1 MILPFALLALA
12 ALQQQP
18 PISNPC
24 AAGYTENVWDPR
36 FTPGQHW
43 SYHVRP
49 IDKDSTLFI
58 TKIDYVPELGVVLQI
73 LVDHVDFEDKPG
85 DRPVNNYRRESIAIR
100 RDSLDSSVL
109 TLLGIIGTTGSPA
122 NYGLWTKNCG
132 GLTYATTVADTLK
145 TLQDAYIDQQFTC
158 TTPIILTPAPSGK
171 PEKFTLSLSQRIHGS
186 PFARDVRGQI
196 LAEHMA
202 PVEGGQIEI
211 IGHTAK
217 QSDFQSFSVR
227 TTTHDGGTF
236 ALPPMMIG
244 TYEFR
249 LTLDGFR
256 TMIGTLNVS
265 LNQSSLT
272 NPRSIE

>member
-1 MILPFALLALA
+1 MILSFALLAFA

-24 AAGYTENVWDPR
+24 ATGYTENVWDPR

-43 SYHVRP
+43 SYRARP

-85 DRPVNNYRRESIAIR
+85 DRPVNNYRHESMAIR

-109 TLLGIIGTTGSPA
+109 TLLGVIGTTGSPD
-122 NYGLWTKNCG
+122 NYGPWTKNCG

-145 TLQDAYIDQQFTC
+145 TLQEAYLDRLLTFTASIALHP
-158 TTPIILTPAPSGK
+158 TSTDK
-171 PEKFTLSLSQRIHGS
+171 PQKLTLSLTQRDHSS
-186 PFARDVRGQI
+186 PV
-196 LAEHMA
+196 
-202 PVEGGQIEI
+202 
-211 IGHTAK
+211 
-217 QSDFQSFSVR
+217 QSDLKVQISTEGTAPIKDGQVEIVGPSSLQSEFHVR
-227 TTTHDGGTF
+227 MKTQSGGTF
-236 ALPPMMIG
+236 EVPSMPTG
-244 TYEFR
+244 NFQFR

-256 TMIGTLNVS
+256 TMIGTLTVSPGGVS
-265 LNQSSLT
+265 LYNL
-272 NPRSIE
+272 RSAD

>member
-1 MILPFALLALA
+1 MILPFALLTVA

-24 AAGYTENVWDPR
+24 ATGFTENVWDPR

-43 SYHVRP
+43 SYRARP

-58 TKIDYVPELGVVLQI
+58 TKIDYVPEIGVVVHI
-73 LVDHVDFEDKPG
+73 LADHVDFEDKPG
-85 DRPVNNYRRESIAIR
+85 DRPINNYRRESLAIR

-109 TLLGIIGTTGSPA
+109 QMLGIIGTTGSPA

-145 TLQDAYIDQQFTC
+145 ILQDAYLDQQFTC
-158 TTPIILTPAPSGK
+158 TTPTDLTPTTPGK
-171 PEKFTLSLSQRIHGS
+171 PQKFTLSLSQRVRGS
-186 PFARDVRGQI
+186 PVERDIKGRIFAGD
-196 LAEHMA
+196 MT
-202 PVEGGQIEI
+202 PVTDGQIEI
-211 IGHTAK
+211 IGHTAN
-217 QSDFQSFSVR
+217 QPNFYVR
-227 TTTHDGGTF
+227 TTTHSGGTF
-236 ALPPMMIG
+236 ALPPMAMG

-256 TMIGTLNVS
+256 PMVGTLNVS
-265 LNQSSLT
+265 LGQSSLT
-272 NPRSIE
+272 HLRSSD

>member
-24 AAGYTENVWDPR
+24 AAGFTQNVWDPR

-43 SYHVRP
+43 SYRARP

-58 TKIDYVPELGVVLQI
+58 TKIDYVPEIGVVVHVLA
-73 LVDHVDFEDKPG
+73 DHVDFEDKPG
-85 DRPVNNYRRESIAIR
+85 DRPMNNYRQESMAIR

-109 TLLGIIGTTGSPA
+109 KLLGIIETTGSPA

-132 GLTYATTVADTLK
+132 GLTYATTVADTIK
-145 TLQDAYIDQQFTC
+145 TLQEAYLDRQLTFT
-158 TTPIILTPAPSGK
+158 TSIALTPTSSGK
-171 PEKFTLSLSQRIHGS
+171 PEKHKLTLTQRDHGS
-186 PFARDVRGQI
+186 PAQSDLKGQI
-196 LAEHMA
+196 STEGTT
-202 PVEGGQIEI
+202 PVKDGQVEI
-211 IGHTAK
+211 IGPSSA
-217 QSDFQSFSVR
+217 QSEFHVRMKTQSE
-227 TTTHDGGTF
+227 GTF
-236 ALPPMMIG
+236 ELPSMPTG
-244 TYEFR
+244 AFQFR

-265 LNQSSLT
+265 PRGASLT
-272 NPRSIE
+272 NLHSID

>member
-43 SYHVRP
+43 SYRGRP

-73 LVDHVDFEDKPG
+73 LVDHVDFGPMYGNHQEA
-85 DRPVNNYRRESIAIR
+85 IAIR

-109 TLLGIIGTTGSPA
+109 KLLGIMETTGSPK
-122 NYGLWTKNCG
+122 NYGEWTKNCG
-132 GLTYATTVADTLK
+132 GLTYATTVADTIK
-145 TLQDAYIDQQFTC
+145 TLQEVYLDRLLTFTASIALRPTSSGKPQKLTLSLAQRDHGSPNQSDLKVQISTEG
-158 TTPIILTPAPSGK
+158 TTPIKDGQVEIVGPTSAQS
-171 PEKFTLSLSQRIHGS
+171 EFH
-186 PFARDVRGQI
+186 VR
-196 LAEHMA
+196 MK
-202 PVEGGQIEI
+202 
-211 IGHTAK
+211 T
-217 QSDFQSFSVR
+217 QS
-227 TTTHDGGTF
+227 GGTF
-236 ALPPMMIG
+236 EVPSMPTG
-244 TYEFR
+244 NFQFR

-256 TMIGTLNVS
+256 TMIGTLTVSQGGVS
-265 LNQSSLT
+265 LYNL
-272 NPRSIE
+272 RSAD

>member
-1 MILPFALLALA
+1 MRCDFQIAGASQTPMILPFALLALA

-43 SYHVRP
+43 SYHARP

-85 DRPVNNYRRESIAIR
+85 DRPINNYRRESMAIR

-171 PEKFTLSLSQRIHGS
+171 PEKFTLSLSQRIHDLLLQETSEARSS
-186 PFARDVRGQI
+186 PSTWLLSKVDKSKSSGTLQNNRTSRASVCVRR
-196 LAEHMA
+196 
-202 PVEGGQIEI
+202 
-211 IGHTAK
+211 
-217 QSDFQSFSVR
+217 R
-227 TTTHDGGTF
+227 TTEEH
-236 ALPPMMIG
+236 LHYP
-244 TYEFR
+244 
-249 LTLDGFR
+249 L
-256 TMIGTLNVS
+256 
-265 LNQSSLT
+265 
-272 NPRSIE
+272 